1 LRLLNHPDN
10 CPVAGQI
17 SWILTGMAS
26 AGMGAGKKLEKIIRI
41 YNKTLDFIAVHVYIS
56 TFCCTMNL

>member
-1 LRLLNHPDN
+1 
-10 CPVAGQI
+10 
-17 SWILTGMAS
+17 MAS